1 VKKKLTAILPYLLM
15 LRPYQWTKNLLL
27 FSGLIFSTSFFIGN
41 DLLISIQAFV
51 IFCITS
57 SGIYI
62 LNDLRDIEHDRL
74 NPAKINR
81 PIAAGKISK
90 LKAVV
95 IMVLLLV
102 ASVTSAFILDK
113 NFFIIILI
121 YLSLNIA
128 YSFGLKNIVLLDA
141 MIVAIGFLLRVF
153 AGCVIIH
160 VEVTPWL
167 FICTFSLALTLSFG
181 KRRNELN
188 ELKQEA
194 KKFRETLEFYSIQLL
209 DIILTISSA
218 TALITYSL
226 YTMANETVQRFGN
239 KHLIITMPFVMYGI
253 FRFLYL
259 IYTKNKGGDPTK
271 LLLFDFPSI
280 LNGVLWIASIF
291 YIIYGK
297 NYFFYK

>member
-1 VKKKLTAILPYLLM
+1 
-15 LRPYQWTKNLLL
+15 
-27 FSGLIFSTSFFIGN
+27 
-41 DLLISIQAFV
+41 
-51 IFCITS
+51 
-57 SGIYI
+57 
-62 LNDLRDIEHDRL
+62 
-74 NPAKINR
+74 
-81 PIAAGKISK
+81 
-90 LKAVV
+90 
-95 IMVLLLV
+95 MVLLLV

-121 YLSLNIA
+121 YLCLNIA

-188 ELKQEA
+188 VLKTEA
-194 KKFRETLEFYSIQLL
+194 KNFRGTLEFYSTQLL
-209 DIILTISSA
+209 DIILTICSA
-218 TALITYSL
+218 TAVVTYSL

-239 KHLIITMPFVMYGI
+239 QHLVITMPFVMYGI
-253 FRFLYL
+253 FRYLFL

-280 LNGVLWIASIF
+280 LNGLVWIASIF
-291 YIIYGK
+291 YVIYG
-297 NYFFYK
+297 NSHFFYK